1 MRATALQWILNFYSP
16 CTFVYPQV
24 PSLNYSTSRRLMW
37 HLQADIHL
45 KPHFERRLISGCCT
59 SWLLCWSHAVQISQR
74 SSRVPTPN
82 TQSLRGYGGEGVGRH
97 VVLLWGEFHHFRFEK
112 KKCLWKKG
120 HYRTEVPIAIMTV
133 IPHLKLVERSLSGK
147 VSQCKDLYLCLHW
160 FSVLPYYPVLK
171 GQSHIESQKAYS
183 CNLK

>member
-1 MRATALQWILNFYSP
+1 MYICLSSSTLFKLQHQQVLDVASSSRHTLEATLWKKVNFRVLYFMAAMLEPCSADLPEIFQSSHTKHSKPEGIWRGRGREACSVALRG
-16 CTFVYPQV
+16 V
-24 PSLNYSTSRRLMW
+24 PSLQVW
-37 HLQADIHL
+37 
-45 KPHFERRLISGCCT
+45 
-59 SWLLCWSHAVQISQR
+59 
-74 SSRVPTPN
+74 
-82 TQSLRGYGGEGVGRH
+82 
-97 VVLLWGEFHHFRFEK
+97 K

-133 IPHLKLVERSLSGK
+133 ISHLKLVERSLSGK